1 MMATRRAF
9 LFSSAAAAMS
19 GSLRAAMPTDAK
31 KHFVYAGGY
40 TIRPDGTA
48 HGEGI
53 YLFEAD
59 AQTGELQ
66 NRRLTAKFV
75 NPTWIAFHP
84 SRKFLYASSE
94 ISEALGGSGT
104 IGAFAI
110 DAESGALT
118 LVNTVS
124 SEGAGT
130 AHISVDQSGKFLFVA
145 NYGSGT
151 VAVLPIGADGK
162 LGAKTD
168 LQRHNGQAGK
178 QPSTNAPRGSFAIS
192 GHEGSR
198 PHMIVADANNRF
210 VIATDLGEDRIY
222 VYRFDATT
230 GKLTLKENGVTQMSS
245 GDGPRHFV
253 FHPNGKW
260 FYSIQEEAST
270 IAFFHY
276 DAVNGGLQEQ
286 QTISTLPENFAGT
299 SYGAEIAIARD
310 GRFIYCTNR
319 LHDTVAIFST
329 GADGRLKALGEVPAM
344 GDYPRHCAIDPSGR
358 FLYVCAQ
365 RSDVI
370 TQFRIERASGRLN
383 FTGNYTP
390 MSAPAVIAFL

>member
-1 MMATRRAF
+1 MKATRRTF

-19 GSLRAAMPTDAK
+19 CSLLPTALAK
-31 KHFVYAGGY
+31 EQKQFVYAGGY

-59 AQTGELQ
+59 AETGELK
-66 NRRLTAKFV
+66 NRRLAAKFV

-84 SRKFLYASSE
+84 SRKFQYASSE
-94 ISEALGGSGT
+94 ISDALGGGGT

-110 DAESGALT
+110 DGASGALT
-118 LVNTVS
+118 LLNTVS

-168 LQRHNGQAGK
+168 MQHHNGTAGK
-178 QPSTNAPRGSFAIS
+178 QPATNAPRGSYAIS
-192 GHEGSR
+192 GHEGSH
-198 PHMIVADANNRF
+198 PHMIAADASNRF

-230 GKLTLKENGVTQMSS
+230 GKLTLAENGMTQMAS

-276 DAVNGGLQEQ
+276 DAASGNLHQ
-286 QTISTLPENFAGT
+286 QQMISMLPKNFAGT

-319 LHDTVAIFST
+319 LHDTVAIFLV
-329 GADGRLKALGEVPAM
+329 GADGSLKALGEVPAM

-370 TQFRIERASGRLN
+370 TQFRIERASGRLS

>member
-1 MMATRRAF
+1 
-9 LFSSAAAAMS
+9 MS
-19 GSLRAAMPTDAK
+19 CSLQASTLVEAK
-31 KHFVYAGGY
+31 KQFAYAGGY

-59 AQTGELQ
+59 AQTGELK
-66 NRRLTAKFV
+66 NRRLAAKFV

-94 ISEALGGSGT
+94 ISEALGGNGAIS
-104 IGAFAI
+104 AFAI
-110 DAESGALT
+110 DGASGALT

-124 SEGAGT
+124 SEGSGT
-130 AHISVDQSGKFLFVA
+130 AHISTDQSGKFLFVA

-151 VAVLPIGADGK
+151 VVVLPIGEDGK

-168 LQRHNGQAGK
+168 QQRHNGQAGK
-178 QPSTNAPRGSFAIS
+178 QPATNAPRGSFAIS

-198 PHMIVADANNRF
+198 PHMIAADANNRF
-210 VIATDLGEDRIY
+210 VIAADLGEDRIY
-222 VYRFDATT
+222 VYRFDAET
-230 GKLTLKENGVTQMSS
+230 GKLTLAENGITQIAS

-276 DAVNGGLQEQ
+276 DAARGGLQQ
-286 QTISTLPENFAGT
+286 QQVISTLPANFAGT
-299 SYGAEIAIARD
+299 SYGAEIAIAHD

-319 LHDTVAIFST
+319 LHDTVAIFSV
-329 GADGRLKALGEVPAM
+329 GADGRLKALGEVPSM

-370 TQFRIERASGRLN
+370 TQFRIEHESGRLS